1 MSIYKVESKNA
12 EVESSVSADELKNIQ
27 FPVEEKIVTTDMLDE
42 KLKRINTLIHSKDCL
57 LPKTI
62 DASMEECDDFLN
74 LISKLLDQKLLMA
87 RKCIHMSH
95 FVEDIHALAALAAT
109 PAIVLAIFE
118 FLALLSGSF
127 NTNTTPR
134 SIPILSYLPQEL
146 RPFTLS
152 CIPLLLYLLYVY
164 FLTNNHEASKQ
175 PVGGPMDI
183 DEVVAEIYPKLK
195 SGSDFF
201 HDNERRQRF
210 LLLVYALTGLWGVYL
225 LGTDPLEFFSRLFGL
240 LIVGSI
246 NFLVGL
252 SLTSY
257 PTFENSL
264 LSFYSPLERTIRIIS
279 FSPILYA
286 ILTALGTLFV
296 PIVTRRVDY
305 EHLRDLSLHVI
316 TIIQTKFKGVLA
328 IQKGMRN
335 VRELLKVTTH
345 FQDLAK
351 GLASL
356 EVNRDAGRALA
367 HEVPKVASRFL
378 GWVSGTVL
386 EHLNTSPVRRQSRG
400 DRAPRQEE
408 IKENVGTHKN
418 HDNEE

>member
-1 MSIYKVESKNA
+1 
-12 EVESSVSADELKNIQ
+12 
-27 FPVEEKIVTTDMLDE
+27 
-42 KLKRINTLIHSKDCL
+42 
-57 LPKTI
+57 
-62 DASMEECDDFLN
+62 MEECDDFLN

>member
-1 MSIYKVESKNA
+1 MNYE
-12 EVESSVSADELKNIQ
+12 
-27 FPVEEKIVTTDMLDE
+27 
-42 KLKRINTLIHSKDCL
+42 
-57 LPKTI
+57 
-62 DASMEECDDFLN
+62 
-74 LISKLLDQKLLMA
+74 
-87 RKCIHMSH
+87 
-95 FVEDIHALAALAAT
+95 AA
-109 PAIVLAIFE
+109 
-118 FLALLSGSF
+118 
-127 NTNTTPR
+127 
-134 SIPILSYLPQEL
+134 
-146 RPFTLS
+146 
-152 CIPLLLYLLYVY
+152 
-164 FLTNNHEASKQ
+164 NH
-175 PVGGPMDI
+175 PVGGPI
-183 DEVVAEIYPKLK
+183 DADDVVLKIYPKLK
-195 SGSDFF
+195 SMSNLF
-201 HDNERRQRF
+201 HDNERRQR
-210 LLLVYALTGLWGVYL
+210 LLFLVYAITALWGVYL
-225 LGTDPLEFFSRLFGL
+225 VGTNPLEIFIRLLGL
-240 LIVGSI
+240 SMVAVI
-246 NFLVGL
+246 NFLVGY
-252 SLTSY
+252 SLTTF
-257 PTFENSL
+257 PTFANAL
-264 LSFYSPLERTIRIIS
+264 HPFYSPLERTIRIIS

-286 ILTALGTLFV
+286 ILTALGTLFI

-305 EHLRDLSLHVI
+305 NHLRDLSLHVI

>member
-95 FVEDIHALAALAAT
+95 FVEDIHALAALAVT
-109 PAIVLAIFE
+109 PALVLAIFQL
-118 FLALLSGSF
+118 LALLSGSF

-146 RPFTLS
+146 RPFTFS

-164 FLTNNHEASKQ
+164 FLTKNHEDNHQ

-183 DEVVAEIYPKLK
+183 DEVVAKIYLKLK
-195 SGSDFF
+195 SASDFF

-210 LLLVYALTGLWGVYL
+210 LYIVYALTGCWGVYI
-225 LGTDPLEFFSRLFGL
+225 LGTDPQELFYRLFGL
-240 LIVGSI
+240 LIIGSI

-257 PTFENSL
+257 PTFSNAL

-286 ILTALGTLFV
+286 ILAALGTLFV

-305 EHLRDLSLHVI
+305 DHLRDLSLQVI

-345 FQDLAK
+345 FQDLAQ

-356 EVNRDAGRALA
+356 EVDRAAGRAIA

-386 EHLNTSPVRRQSRG
+386 EHLHNSPISRQSRG

-408 IKENVGTHKN
+408 IKENLGAHKN
-418 HDNEE
+418 HVYEG